1 MNMKTI
7 KVEKDIDTFF
17 GHIIYFPEDQTKDI
31 PLLVYLHGAGER
43 GINLE
48 HLERHGIPQVMKT
61 GREIDAVILCP
72 QCPAGYV
79 WNNVVRELKMLI
91 DKIADIYQIM
101 KDRICLTG
109 SSMGGYGTW
118 EMGLTYP
125 NYFSAIGPVCGGGMA
140 WRSVVLAKT
149 PVYTVH
155 GDRDE
160 VVLPVNSEMMIEQ
173 IKNANGHV
181 KYLLLTGYGH
191 NDGIYEAYNHTDLID
206 WLLVQRR
213 TDFSIV
219 PDVCSEYF

>member
-1 MNMKTI
+1 MNMRTI

-17 GHIIYFPEDQTKDI
+17 GNIIYFPEDQTKDI

-125 NYFSAIGPVCGGGMA
+125 TYFSAIGPVCGGGMA

-149 PVYTVH
+149 PVYAVH

-173 IKNANGHV
+173 IKNANGYV
-181 KYLLLTGYGH
+181 KYRLLTGYS
-191 NDGIYEAYNHTDLID
+191 
-206 WLLVQRR
+206 
-213 TDFSIV
+213 SILRV
-219 PDVCSEYF
+219 RSLQ